1 MLDERS
7 KQILFAV
14 TQSYINK
21 PDPVGSRFVTKK
33 YDLNLSSATIRNI
46 MADLEELGFL
56 SQPHTSAGRVPTD
69 MAYRFYVDTILNQKN
84 SINFDTEIAN
94 DIIKRL
100 ERIKNDINAFFKE
113 VTTTLSNLSN
123 YMSIAQ
129 PPKAVDSTLKKIELI
144 RYKEDLVVAVLLTKE
159 NIIKNKILRID
170 PSLTQ
175 KDLNRIANYL
185 NNEYAG
191 YTIDEIR
198 SVFIKRLKNEKQ
210 MWENLLIQAIDI
222 YEQILFFTENDIF
235 IDGLFEVINLPDFA
249 NISKM
254 REIYNAIRDNQL
266 LLRIIE
272 DLRNSDGIKVIIG
285 GENPV
290 EELNKFSIV
299 ASNYGSCSKKM
310 GVIAIIGPTR
320 MDYSK
325 AIRMVDMVSTCVCEI
340 LKEIDNDD

>member
-21 PDPVGSRFVTKK
+21 PEPVGSRFVTKK
-33 YDLNLSSATIRNI
+33 YDFSLSSATIRNI

-56 SQPHTSAGRVPTD
+56 TQPHTSAGRVPTD
-69 MAYRFYVDTILNQKN
+69 RAYRFYVDTILNQRS
-84 SINFDTEIAN
+84 SIDYDSEIAN

-100 ERIKNDINAFFKE
+100 ETIKNDINAFFKE
-113 VTTTLSNLSN
+113 VTATLSNLSN

-144 RYKEDLVVAVLLTKE
+144 RYKDDLVAAVLLTKE
-159 NIIKNKILRID
+159 NIIKNKILKID

-175 KDLNRIANYL
+175 KDLNRISNYL
-185 NNEYAG
+185 NSEYSG

-198 SVFIKRLKNEKQ
+198 NVLIKRLKTEKLK
-210 MWENLLIQAIDI
+210 WESLLMQAIDI
-222 YEQILFFTENDIF
+222 YEQILFFTENEIF
-235 IDGLFEVINLPDFA
+235 IEGLFEVINLPDFA

-254 REIYNAIRDNQL
+254 REIYNAIKDNQL

-272 DLRNSDGIKVIIG
+272 DLRNTEGIQVIIG
-285 GENPV
+285 GENPI

-310 GVIAIIGPTR
+310 GVIALIGPTR
-320 MDYSK
+320 MNYSK
-325 AIRMVDMVSTCVCEI
+325 AITMVDMVSRCVCEI
-340 LKEIDNDD
+340 LREIDQED